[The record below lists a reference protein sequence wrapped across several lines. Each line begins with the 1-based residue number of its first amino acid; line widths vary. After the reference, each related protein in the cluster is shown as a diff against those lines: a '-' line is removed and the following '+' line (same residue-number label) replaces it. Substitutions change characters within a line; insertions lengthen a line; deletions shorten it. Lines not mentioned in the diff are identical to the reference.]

1 MARLEPEFSKRGVK
15 LIGLSANK
23 LDLHDKWI
31 KDIDE
36 IASTSLSFPIVADHE
51 RKVALLYDMIDHED
65 ATNVD
70 EKGIA
75 FTIRS
80 VFFIDPAKKIRTI
93 LQYPASVG
101 RNSAEILR
109 VIDALQYGDKNKVTT
124 PINWQVGDRTIIPP
138 TVKTDTPEFEKYP
151 NVEIVKPYLRFTKFE

>member
-1 MARLEPEFSKRGVK
+1 M
-15 LIGLSANK
+15 GLSANK

-36 IASTSLSFPIVADHE
+36 IAATSLSFPIIADHE
-51 RKVALLYDMIDHED
+51 RKVALAYDMIDQED

-80 VFFIDPAKKIRTI
+80 VFFIDPTKKIRTI

-109 VIDALQYGDKNKVTT
+109 IIDALQYGDKNKVTVR
-124 PINWQVGDRTIIPP
+124 NSHA
-138 TVKTDTPEFEKYP
+138 
-151 NVEIVKPYLRFTKFE
+151 VELSLI

>member
-1 MARLEPEFSKRGVK
+1 MARLEPDFAERGVK

-23 LDLHDKWI
+23 LDSHDKWI
-31 KDIDE
+31 KDVDE
-36 IASTSLSFPIVADHE
+36 IAATSLSFPIIADHE
-51 RKVALLYDMIDHED
+51 RKVALLYDMIDQED

-80 VFFIDPAKKIRTI
+80 VFFIDPSKKIRTI

-109 VIDALQYGDKNKVTT
+109 IIDALQYGDKNKVTT
-124 PINWQVGDRTIIPP
+124 PINWQVGGRTIIPP
-138 TVKTDTPEFEKYP
+138 TVKTDSPEFSKYP

>member
-1 MARLEPEFSKRGVK
+1 MARLEPEFAKRGVK
-15 LIGLSANK
+15 VIGLSANK
-23 LDLHDKWI
+23 LDSHDKWI

-36 IASTSLSFPIVADHE
+36 IASTNLSFPIIADHE
-51 RKVALLYDMIDHED
+51 RQVALKYDMIDHED

-80 VFFIDPAKKIRTI
+80 VFFIDPKKKIRTI

-101 RNSAEILR
+101 RNSAEIIR
-109 VIDALQYGDKNKVTT
+109 IIDALQYGDNKKVTT
-124 PINWQVGDRTIIPP
+124 PINWAVGDRTIVPP
-138 TVKTDTPEFEKYP
+138 TVKTDSAEFKAYP
-151 NVEIVKPYLRFTKFE
+151 NIEIVKPYLRFTKFD

>member
-1 MARLEPEFSKRGVK
+1 MTRQVCTTELGEIARLEPEFAKRNVK

-23 LDLHDKWI
+23 LDLHEKWI
-31 KDIDE
+31 QDVDE
-36 IASTSLSFPIVADHE
+36 IASTSLSFPIIADHE
-51 RKVALLYDMIDHED
+51 RKVALAYDMIDEQD

-80 VFFIDPAKKIRTI
+80 VFFVDPAKKVRTI

-109 VIDALQYGDKNKVTT
+109 IVDALQYGDKNKVT
-124 PINWQVGDRTIIPP
+124 VRLS
-138 TVKTDTPEFEKYP
+138 F
-151 NVEIVKPYLRFTKFE
+151 F